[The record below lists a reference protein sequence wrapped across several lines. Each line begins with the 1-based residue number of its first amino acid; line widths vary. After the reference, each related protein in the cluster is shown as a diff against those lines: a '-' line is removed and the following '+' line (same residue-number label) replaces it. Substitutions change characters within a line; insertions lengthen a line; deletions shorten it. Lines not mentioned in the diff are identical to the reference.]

1 MSKTPFDI
9 AEKNA
14 HQFMAGLHTMQEI
27 IKSIEDHAHA
37 IEMIEECSRH
47 KDLEPSIA
55 DLQEEI
61 DDIESFWLK
70 VAKIYSAIGHLDS

>member
-27 IKSIEDHAHA
+27 IKSIEDHEHA
-37 IEMIEECSRH
+37 VEMIEECSRH
-47 KDLEPSIA
+47 QDLEPGIA
-55 DLQEEI
+55 DFQEEI
-61 DDIESFWLK
+61 DDIEKFWIK
-70 VAKIYSAIGHLDS
+70 VASIYAVIGQMES